1 MSPIASGSS
10 ALGTPPSTTAAAKPA
25 PAPGAVAASTTAKSS
40 PSVGA
45 DSQGAASSGGVKD
58 IACQIL
64 MVVMQM
70 MISALESSSGGSPPV
85 GGKPALGGAA
95 SGSPAGS
102 SATPTAPGGNPVIAQ
117 IDDFVPNETG
127 FNHGAKIAEKLNLDG
142 NTSLLQY
149 NINTAPGVDKTA
161 NIATSLDQ
169 VIAAVQSGQKIDA
182 VHIPQYDPNESAAT
196 QAIREKTDVLATKYG
211 VPVVIAAGN
220 NGPQGVN
227 KIVSPNAFEV
237 VNVQNGQINPMSGIG
252 NINFQ
257 EGMSTSFASAGAAR
271 EIAKLKN
278 QGLTIP
284 QIFAQFQ

>member
-102 SATPTAPGGNPVIAQ
+102 ATPPAPGGGPVIAQ